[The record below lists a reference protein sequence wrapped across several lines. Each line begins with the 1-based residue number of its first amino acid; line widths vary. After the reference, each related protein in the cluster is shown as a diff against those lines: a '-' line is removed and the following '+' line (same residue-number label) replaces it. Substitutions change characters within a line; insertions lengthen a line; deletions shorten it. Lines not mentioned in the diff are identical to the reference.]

1 MTDERT
7 GPPIKRK
14 AATQGSEPEQPRDFG
29 SNTSRKYT
37 TADLANKTLS
47 REERRQLK
55 YLAVELCPN
64 GTLRRYLPFAPAWC
78 RRIGKDVIHAIVLDP
93 TEIRLL
99 LDAHSRAIT
108 RLQEA
113 CEAGDRQAWKAREWL
128 QRQKHDAPFPD
139 GGRDA

>member
-14 AATQGSEPEQPRDFG
+14 AATQGSEPKQPRDFG

-47 REERRQLK
+47 REERRHLK

-64 GTLRRYLPFAPAWC
+64 GTLRRYLPFSPAWC

-99 LDAHSRAIT
+99 LDAHSRAIAN
-108 RLQEA
+108 LEAA
-113 CEAGDRQAWKAREWL
+113 CESGNRQAWKTRESL
-128 QRQKHDAPFPD
+128 QRQKHGVALQH